1 MIVREVELL
10 KMMQGEEGAIGMEGA
25 IKHAASKVQSS
36 DMPCFQVTSDPIP
49 QAAVCTLFPRL
60 CLGMLAIPWSRAIN
74 GKGFF
79 ELEQR
84 KTLVKSTEMRWRNSW
99 MDMEEKQNERERW
112 NRWKPH
118 VWLALQDSE
127 YIWER
132 WGMKKDIIY
141 RQSNLRLYTDWHRM
155 CKTCKDEIKS
165 QETTRVSEWVSEW
178 WKRGKVY

>member
-1 MIVREVELL
+1 
-10 KMMQGEEGAIGMEGA
+10 
-25 IKHAASKVQSS
+25 
-36 DMPCFQVTSDPIP
+36 
-49 QAAVCTLFPRL
+49 
-60 CLGMLAIPWSRAIN
+60 
-74 GKGFF
+74 
-79 ELEQR
+79 
-84 KTLVKSTEMRWRNSW
+84 MRWRNCW
-99 MDMEEKQNERERW
+99 MEMEEKQKERERW

-165 QETTRVSEWVSEW
+165 QETTSEWVSVGNAAKYIKQDSLLTSNCANWIVVSWQSNNYAKQWLCVRSVMYNTFWQSLYWTVTRKLTNNGELMEFEVP
-178 WKRGKVY
+178 KRSFSFSINKGEPIFIWSSIGTWMETKAE